1 MSEENLQ
8 ALLTTCATVGA
19 VTLGGVLAVL
29 ITHRLNIARDRV
41 SGIRDRRRAF
51 LAFLDGWRYEIGRT
65 QLVVGGFE
73 GREWNFGNVISTFA
87 QEASLIKWDFP
98 KSKRAEFE
106 TLCAAITGIK
116 HPTVYGPDDREKAR
130 KMIEEIIAF
139 VESNN

>member
-1 MSEENLQ
+1 MSEENFQ
-8 ALLTTCATVGA
+8 ALINTCSTVGA
-19 VTLGGVLAVL
+19 IALGGVLAVL
-29 ITHRLNIARDRV
+29 ITHRLNVARERIN
-41 SGIRDRRRAF
+41 GIEQRKRAF

-73 GREWNFGNVISTFA
+73 GREWTFGNVISTFA

-98 KSKRAEFE
+98 KKKRTEFE
-106 TLCAAITGIK
+106 TLCDSIISIK

-130 KMIEEIIAF
+130 KMIDAIIAF